1 METVPKDMMAMA
13 FEEAGDQWL
22 YYANAWSKGVL
33 VSAQERDLYLDFK
46 LIAFRRSVAGR
57 EPSAPPR
64 PYWPTV
70 KRLLKAVFRRRET

>member
-1 METVPKDMMAMA
+1 MKTVPKDIMAMA
-13 FEEAGDQWL
+13 FEEAGDHWL

-33 VSAQERDLYLDFK
+33 VSAQERNLYLHFK

-57 EPSAPPR
+57 EPTAPAR